1 MCNDYSDLCTFYLGR
16 EVCVLWIQ
24 IIVINTPLLI
34 SVYFDECQRSS
45 FIQKGFWSELKFI
58 YCVQIDYNSLYKSSS
73 FISNALNILLL
84 VGKWLQT
91 NKHFIIFKDIASE
104 IECNIFAQ
112 NCEYRSFSNAN
123 TKEVRDNFIY
133 QVINENGANC
143 TFKNYLR
150 HCGICF
156 LSIIRIYCVI
166 KGISQ
171 HDWQCLLQR

>member
-1 MCNDYSDLCTFYLGR
+1 MAGYKWD
-16 EVCVLWIQ
+16 
-24 IIVINTPLLI
+24 IVYINSQPNVFRRI
-34 SVYFDECQRSS
+34 SCWMK
-45 FIQKGFWSELKFI
+45 IW
-58 YCVQIDYNSLYKSSS
+58 CSLYFAENLPIFCRAHFLAKKHLSRHSSL
-73 FISNALNILLL
+73 FPAL
-84 VGKWLQT
+84 LQT
-91 NKHFIIFKDIASE
+91 IKHFIIFKDIASE
-104 IECNIFAQ
+104 IECSIFAQ

-171 HDWQCLLQR
+171 HDWQCLLQRKSIDFLLKLCRWKSC

>member
-1 MCNDYSDLCTFYLGR
+1 MLDNLHIRS
-16 EVCVLWIQ
+16 
-24 IIVINTPLLI
+24 IVI
-34 SVYFDECQRSS
+34 
-45 FIQKGFWSELKFI
+45 
-58 YCVQIDYNSLYKSSS
+58 KSSS
-73 FISNALNILLL
+73 FIGNALIILLL
-84 VGKWLQT
+84 VGKWLQI
-91 NKHFIIFKDIASE
+91 NKHFIIIKDIASE

-166 KGISQ
+166 KGISLSARLTVSSSKKIYRFSAENMPFKME
-171 HDWQCLLQR
+171 WGKLFYFSYIYKY

>member
-1 MCNDYSDLCTFYLGR
+1 MLAGN
-16 EVCVLWIQ
+16 
-24 IIVINTPLLI
+24 
-34 SVYFDECQRSS
+34 
-45 FIQKGFWSELKFI
+45 
-58 YCVQIDYNSLYKSSS
+58 
-73 FISNALNILLL
+73 
-84 VGKWLQT
+84 WLQT
-91 NKHFIIFKDIASE
+91 NKQFIIIKDIASE

-171 HDWQCLLQR
+171 HDWQCLLQRKSIDFLAENMPFKMVWVTLFYFKFLISFAKSHITYSIL